1 MSSFR
6 EIELYS
12 EQSLVIITAEEGPP
26 QSEPDIVRAVA
37 VDHTRISISWEPG
50 LLKNGPILFYVLQ
63 IKEAD
68 RETHF
73 TIKVYH
79 HYSMLYS
86 LLHFCS
92 SLTLSFLSCLT
103 LFLLLL
109 FMSVLCLPFLI
120 YFCSIFSSVRA
131 NILIGDA

>member
-1 MSSFR
+1 MYSQFRVALILSSFR

-63 IKEAD
+63 INESKRDTYFA
-68 RETHF
+68 
-73 TIKVYH
+73 IKVDN
-79 HYSMLYS
+79 S
-86 LLHFCS
+86 
-92 SLTLSFLSCLT
+92 
-103 LFLLLL
+103 
-109 FMSVLCLPFLI
+109 
-120 YFCSIFSSVRA
+120 
-131 NILIGDA
+131 